1 MTPIVIMKFGGSCLT
16 DKNAFVKILKIL
28 EIYKDDKKIIVA
40 SAFNGITDLLLNTAL
55 NVSETEVL
63 DDNIAILES
72 KHINTIE
79 QIFDEDTEHYI
90 KAKVWV
96 DKILSELEDTLH
108 DIKEF
113 GLEPY
118 YKDYILSFG
127 EILSTY
133 ILNQYILSKG
143 LESVYIPANKVIITN
158 DEFNNAYPFYE
169 FTNVRVKK
177 LIIPILENTKK
188 DIIISITGFIGRNK
202 IGYTT
207 TFGRG
212 GSDYTATILAH
223 SIYDVAN
230 DKNIKVILWKDVDG
244 LLAINPKYISKSTLI
259 KNLDYKEAKHI
270 ANFGAKIL
278 HPKCLEAIE
287 NKNIP
292 LELRNFNKPL
302 ERFEFTTI
310 SAKTDKNEIKGIS
323 TVDDAVIITVSSG
336 SLVDVPGV
344 LAKIFKVMSKNR
356 ISVSLVAQ
364 SATEISTSF
373 IVKEADSIKAVEAL
387 ESSGYFTDFFEI
399 ISEKVAI
406 INVTGFKIL
415 ENLTKVMIFQAL
427 EKKKVHVKAL
437 TQSTEEM
444 NLSLV
449 IKRESIEDAT
459 KIIHKDL
466 CENFEEEENKLLNQ
480 KS

>member
-1 MTPIVIMKFGGSCLT
+1 MTPIVIMKFGGSCLI
-16 DKNAFVKILKIL
+16 DKDAFKKIL
-28 EIYKDDKKIIVA
+28 EILDIYRDDKKIIVA
-40 SAFNGITDLLLNTAL
+40 SALNGITDLLLNTAL
-55 NVSETEVL
+55 NVNNSKIL

-79 QIFDEDTEHYI
+79 QIFDEDTEHYT

-96 DKILSELEDTLH
+96 DKRLSELEDTLE

-118 YKDYILSFG
+118 YKDYVLSFG
-127 EILSTY
+127 EVLSTY

-177 LIIPILENTKK
+177 LIIPLLENTKK

-223 SIYDVAN
+223 SIYEVAN

-244 LLAINPKYISKSTLI
+244 LLAINPKYVSKSTLI
-259 KNLDYKEAKHI
+259 KHLDYKEAKHI

-287 NKNIP
+287 NENIP

-310 SAKTDKNEIKGIS
+310 SAKTDRNEIKGIS

-364 SATEISTSF
+364 SASEISTSY
-373 IVKEADSIKAVEAL
+373 IVKETDSTRAVKAL
-387 ESSGYFTDFFEI
+387 EDSGYFSDFFEI
-399 ISEKVAI
+399 KSEEVAI

-427 EKKKVHVKAL
+427 EKKNIHVKAL
-437 TQSTEEM
+437 TQSTEEL
-444 NLSLV
+444 NISLV
-449 IKRESIEDAT
+449 IKREDIKDAIN
-459 KIIHKDL
+459 IIHDDL
-466 CENFEEEENKLLNQ
+466 CENLEEEENKLCN
-480 KS
+480 